1 MNTSTLAGFAL
12 VLGEDGNLYLE
23 FTNRNNKDIDKLFS
37 DEDWRSVN
45 SCINTVR
52 RSMNEIEHNISQE
65 INAISFYEG

>member
-1 MNTSTLAGFAL
+1 MHLRYYGI
-12 VLGEDGNLYLE
+12 GNFKISILE
-23 FTNRNNKDIDKLFS
+23 EYYNKDIDKLFS